1 MIAGPVR
8 DVAGT
13 VQRDRPVGGRGCVPR
28 PGSAFHVGGTQ
39 VSAAVLK
46 GALLIAVCV
55 LLSGTPLP
63 AAPDPEPP
71 PTPLSP
77 ESPPPVVSAAR
88 LNELV
93 ADLDSSEF
101 AARQSASR
109 ELATYGRQAVTPL
122 IEAAR
127 SGSLEV
133 AIRAIRVLEEIY
145 VSGDETTIDETEAAL
160 DTLAESGNKSIAG
173 RARTVLTLNYD
184 VRERRAVSQITEMG
198 GIVRYADNVLVN
210 PNNPNGPQ
218 TRIAYVL
225 LGLKWTGGD
234 EGLSQVKRLSNLRTL
249 YLIKGAPIS
258 KDALAEVE
266 KALPN
271 LTIQNRGRAFLGIG
285 GLTHVNGCQV
295 IDVKPNSAA
304 ADAGMRPGDVI
315 THFNDKQVESFE
327 ALISLIAETGPGD
340 KIPAKIIRSGVPQQ
354 IEIKMGAWS
363 R

>member
-1 MIAGPVR
+1 M
-8 DVAGT
+8 
-13 VQRDRPVGGRGCVPR
+13 
-28 PGSAFHVGGTQ
+28 
-39 VSAAVLK
+39 SAAVLK
-46 GALLIAVCV
+46 GMLLTAVCI
-55 LLSGTPLP
+55 LLPGTPLP
-63 AAPDPEPP
+63 AAQDPEPP
-71 PTPLSP
+71 ALPVTQKAPA
-77 ESPPPVVSAAR
+77 PVVSAAR
-88 LNELV
+88 LKELV
-93 ADLDSSEF
+93 ADLDSSEY
-101 AARQSASR
+101 AARQAASR
-109 ELATYGRQAVTPL
+109 ELATCGRAAVAPL
-122 IEAAR
+122 VEAAR
-127 SGSLEV
+127 TGSLEV

-145 VSGDETTIDETEAAL
+145 VNGDETTIDEAEAAL

-184 VRERRAVSQITEMG
+184 VREKRAVSQITEMG

-218 TRIAYVL
+218 TRISYVL
-225 LGLKWTGGD
+225 LGMKWTGGD
-234 EGLSQVKRLSNLRTL
+234 EGLSQVKRLTNLRTL
-249 YLIKGAPIS
+249 YLINGAPVS
-258 KDALAEVE
+258 KEALAEVE

-327 ALISLIAETGPGD
+327 SLISLIAETGPGD
-340 KIPAKIIRSGVPQQ
+340 KVPAKIIRSGIPQQ
-354 IEIKMGAWS
+354 IEIKMGAWT